1 MAHRLQTLQWLHLSI
16 LFVKSNLNE
25 SLTELKPPSVALQW
39 YLTLSSAVFCRPA
52 GGDGEA
58 DEGEGG
64 GPAAG
69 GEGEHGPPEA
79 GEAAG
84 GGAGGTGQQGDWAGA
99 NPEHRE
105 RRPPTAGPSS
115 GETAGE
121 EPEVPRCE
129 SQRELPLVSCS
140 F

>member
-1 MAHRLQTLQWLHLSI
+1 MSSI
-16 LFVKSNLNE
+16 
-25 SLTELKPPSVALQW
+25 
-39 YLTLSSAVFCRPA
+39 AVFCRPA
-52 GGDGEA
+52 GGDREA

-84 GGAGGTGQQGDWAGA
+84 GGAGGAGQQGDRAGA
-99 NPEHRE
+99 KPEHGE
-105 RRPPTAGPSS
+105 RRPPAAGPSS

-129 SQRELPLVSCS
+129 SQRMTASVTWLYSIFKMMFTLMSVTEVYIY